1 VNPVDSVSAM
11 NSANPILRV
20 SGLKV
25 TLGGSAILHGVTFD
39 VAATGVT
46 ALLGRNGVG
55 KTTTVRSV
63 LGLNPAAS
71 GEIRFAGRDISA
83 LPTHRRARR
92 GIGYVPEDRVVF
104 SGLTVAENLRLAEPA
119 RGEPRY
125 GLVYDLFPVLRERAR
140 QRAGTLSGGEQQM
153 LALGRA
159 LLGPARLLLIDEPTK
174 GLSPKYTAM
183 VATALGR
190 MAEQVPILLVEQNL
204 AVVRRTAR
212 DAVVLDMGRV
222 VHTGDAR
229 ELLAD
234 PSLTNRLL
242 GVSAPTTRTAETAGT
257 ESVRTETAAIETAA
271 MPGSGGA

>member
-1 VNPVDSVSAM
+1 MSRPD
-11 NSANPILRV
+11 PILHV
-20 SGLKV
+20 SGLTV
-25 TLGGSAILHGVTFD
+25 TLGGSAILHGVSFD

-63 LGLNPAAS
+63 LGLNPAG

-104 SGLTVAENLRLAEPA
+104 SGLTVEENLRLAEPA
-119 RGEPRY
+119 RGVPRY
-125 GLVYDLFPVLRERAR
+125 ELVHDLFPVLRERAR

-159 LLGPARLLLIDEPTK
+159 LLGPARLLLVDEPTK

-183 VATALGR
+183 VAAALGR

-229 ELLAD
+229 DLLAD

-242 GVSAPTTRTAETAGT
+242 GVSAPSAQAAETAGIN
-257 ESVRTETAAIETAA
+257 TAATEAPAIDTAA
-271 MPGSGGA
+271 MPASGGA

>member
-1 VNPVDSVSAM
+1 MNPADSTNPVLS
-11 NSANPILRV
+11 I
-20 SGLKV
+20 SGLTV
-25 TLGGSAILHGVTFD
+25 RLGGSAILHGVTFD
-39 VAATGVT
+39 VAPTGVT

-63 LGLNPAAS
+63 LGLHPL
-71 GEIRFAGRDISA
+71 GGMIRFAGRDIST
-83 LPTHRRARR
+83 LPTHRIARR

-119 RGEPRY
+119 RTEPRY
-125 GLVYDLFPVLRERAR
+125 DFVYELFPVLKERAR

-174 GLSPKYTAM
+174 GLSPKFTAT
-183 VATALGR
+183 VAAALGR
-190 MAEQVPILLVEQNL
+190 IAEQVPILLVEQNL

-242 GVSAPTTRTAETAGT
+242 GVSPSAPVPAPGAQDAQR
-257 ESVRTETAAIETAA
+257 AAI
-271 MPGSGGA
+271 PVSGGAS